1 MTKLNQTS
9 SGRLRSQ
16 AQPAPGLGL
25 SILML
30 FVFLS
35 IVFGCAAAGGAI
47 TAANVNDWYAG
58 IIKPDL
64 TPAPWVFPI
73 VWNFLFFLMGLSAW
87 IVWRAAGS
95 LDRAGA
101 AMSLFVAQLMLN
113 FAWSAVFFGLH
124 NLGLAVIENL
134 ALDGVIFATVWA
146 FWRHSP
152 LGAILLVPYL
162 LWSLFATWLTTA
174 IWLLN

>member
-1 MTKLNQTS
+1 M
-9 SGRLRSQ
+9 RSQ
-16 AQPAPGLGL
+16 AHPAPGLGL

-30 FVFLS
+30 FVFLGV
-35 IVFGCAAAGGAI
+35 VFGCAAAGGAI
-47 TAANVNDWYAG
+47 TAANVDGWYSE

-73 VWNFLFFLMGLSAW
+73 VWNFLFFLMGIAAW
-87 IVWRAAGS
+87 IVWRSAGS

-113 FAWSAVFFGLH
+113 FAWSALFFGLH
-124 NLGLAVIENL
+124 KLGLAILENL
-134 ALDGVIFATVWA
+134 VLDGVIAATIWA
-146 FWRHSP
+146 FWRHSL

-162 LWSLFATWLTTA
+162 LWSLFATWLTAA
-174 IWLLN
+174 IWWLN

>member
-1 MTKLNQTS
+1 MTRPSETG
-9 SGRLRSQ
+9 SGPVRSQ
-16 AQPAPGLGL
+16 AHPAPGLGL

-30 FVFLS
+30 FVFHG
-35 IVFGCAAAGGAI
+35 IVFGCAAAGGTI
-47 TAANVNDWYAG
+47 TAANVDGWYAT
-58 IIKPDL
+58 ITKPDL

-73 VWNFLFFLMGLSAW
+73 VWNFLFFLMGIAAW
-87 IVWRAAGS
+87 VVWRAAGS

-101 AMSLFVAQLMLN
+101 AMSLFAAQLMLN
-113 FAWSAVFFGLH
+113 FAWSVIFFGLH
-124 NLGLAVIENL
+124 KPGLAIFENL
-134 ALDGVIFATVWA
+134 ALDGVLVATIWA

-174 IWLLN
+174 IWWLN

>member
-1 MTKLNQTS
+1 MTRPPKTEPNT
-9 SGRLRSQ
+9 RRSK
-16 AQPAPGLGL
+16 ALPVPGLWL

-30 FVFLS
+30 FVFLGV
-35 IVFGCAAAGGAI
+35 VFGCAAAGGAI
-47 TAANVNDWYAG
+47 TAANVNGWYASLA
-58 IIKPDL
+58 KPDL

-73 VWNFLFFLMGLSAW
+73 VWNFLFFLMGIAAW

-113 FAWSAVFFGLH
+113 FAWSVIFFGLH
-124 NLGLAVIENL
+124 KLGFAIFENL
-134 ALDGVIFATVWA
+134 ALDGAIIATIWA

-152 LGAILLVPYL
+152 LAAILLMPYL

-174 IWLLN
+174 IWWLN